1 MPKENKTKESRDQ
14 RARTIQEI
22 YRPEMEKPFI
32 QKRGFGLGKMLL
44 ILIMALAAGFA
55 AGVVQDNV
63 FDNVYLAGGGQL
75 QPSANVGEQEPGIL
89 DLNFLI
95 QNQNNASYDKV
106 FSEIKMQIAGFYSR
120 RSSGGILDS
129 ILLEKD
135 FLGSGVI
142 VTSDGWILTHK
153 SVIDGE
159 DYVIVTSDKKI
170 LEPVKEVVDTFS
182 GTVLVKVNA
191 ENLSPVR
198 FADIDALTPTT
209 PLLATRYSAQNHGSD
224 IVKTAIQ
231 KFSYHDQSKGA
242 DFLLTTEKID
252 HYLKVVEDFDN
263 VYNGAALL
271 NQDNQVAG
279 LLFNSGRSFINLAV
293 PAYYLKSVTDNFLV
307 NSQEIIRGSLGAYY
321 VDLSESV
328 GLPATVTESRFN
340 GAVLLGDSVRDI
352 LAVAKGS
359 VAESAGL
366 KAGDIVIRVNNEDVD
381 ERNSLTR
388 LIQDYTPGQTLKLKV
403 IRAGEE
409 MEVEVVLGEM

>member
-1 MPKENKTKESRDQ
+1 MVKTNKTKESSEQ
-14 RARTIQEI
+14 KARTIQEI
-22 YRPEMEKPFI
+22 YRPEMEKPFAS
-32 QKRGFGLGKMLL
+32 KARFGLGKTLL
-44 ILIMALAAGFA
+44 ILLLAGSAGFV

-63 FDNVYLAGGGQL
+63 FEDVYLSGGGQL
-75 QPSANVGEQEPGIL
+75 NLPVNGLEPEPDIL

-95 QNQNNASYDKV
+95 QNQDNEAYDKV
-106 FSEIKMQIAGFYSR
+106 FSEIKMQVAGFYSR
-120 RSSGGILDS
+120 RSGSGILDS

-135 FLGSGVI
+135 FLGSGLI
-142 VTSDGWILTHK
+142 VTSDGWILTHQ
-153 SVIDGE
+153 SVIDGQ
-159 DYVIVTSDKKI
+159 DYIIVTPDKRI
-170 LEPVKEVVDTFS
+170 LEPVQAVADTFS
-182 GTVLVKVNA
+182 GTVLVKISA

-198 FADIDALTPTT
+198 FAEEDDLTPAT
-209 PLLATRYSAQNHGSD
+209 PMLATRYSAQNHGSD

-231 KFSYHDQSKGA
+231 KFSYHDQSKGG

-252 HYLKVVEDFDN
+252 HYLKVVEDFEG

-271 NQDNQVAG
+271 DQNNRVVG
-279 LLFNSGRSFINLAV
+279 LLFDSGRNLINLAV

-307 NSQEIIRGSLGAYY
+307 NSQEIVRGSLGVYY

-328 GLPATVTESRFN
+328 GLPATVTEGRIN
-340 GAVLLGDSVRDI
+340 GAVVLGDATGKI

-359 VAESAGL
+359 AAETAGL
-366 KAGDIVIRVNNEDVD
+366 AAGDIVIKVNNEDVD

-409 MEVEVVLGEM
+409 IELTVVLGER